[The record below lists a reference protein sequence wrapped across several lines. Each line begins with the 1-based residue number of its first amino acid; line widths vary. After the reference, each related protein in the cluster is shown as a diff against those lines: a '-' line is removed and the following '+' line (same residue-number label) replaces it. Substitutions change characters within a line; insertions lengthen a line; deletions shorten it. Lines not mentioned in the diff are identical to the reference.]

1 MTDRRTASTITD
13 TELDQLYDALDTLRA
28 VARGYCEHCGRGDAT
43 PPPEAYEEQR
53 ARAARAA
60 DLVAR
65 VRAVRD
71 RWLLNTLQPGQIRRL
86 LDDLTTALD
95 QTAPAVA
102 TRAPEP
108 REHCGHL
115 SPETGFSTVRTEC
128 VLRPGHSGSHAD
140 DVGCR
145 WWPIDQE
152 QSDA

>member
-13 TELDQLYDALDTLRA
+13 TELDQLYAELIDLRQYATMTEQALAIARIDLDHAKTDLAVLRE

-53 ARAARAA
+53 ARAVRAA
-60 DLVAR
+60 DVVAR

-95 QTAPAVA
+95 QPAPAA
-102 TRAPEP
+102 APRA
-108 REHCGHL
+108 
-115 SPETGFSTVRTEC
+115 
-128 VLRPGHSGSHAD
+128 AD
-140 DVGCR
+140 E
-145 WWPIDQE
+145 WE
-152 QSDA
+152 Q